1 MQVQSGFPTNGG
13 DYEEKPLRLSDY
25 WRIIYR
31 NRFIIVLS
39 FVVVVAATAYYTFTT
54 PPTYE
59 ATSMVMVDETGGM
72 TQTLFD
78 ISPFGGKQL
87 TMMNNQV
94 QILKSYRL
102 AQEVV
107 KSLLRDGYKDSL
119 GLFYVEKK
127 KNEEP
132 VNYLRLGIKR
142 LQKTM
147 SVDPI
152 RDTDIIKISVK
163 AGSAYEAAF
172 LATRVAKTYQE
183 LDRQLSRGEIS
194 QVVSFLD
201 NQLKQKEQDLKQSE
215 EALRTYQQSSG
226 VFALPDETKELVTQL
241 VDFESQLATA
251 KTDLEANR
259 RRLEF
264 LKSQL
269 GQMRADVE
277 NGLKNISTPLITQL
291 KQKIAE
297 NEATLTALELQKT
310 KTRVEYDQIN
320 ELKKSIRVMKNQLNT
335 EIKKLFASKTP
346 IRDSLEPYWDV
357 VQKVVDL
364 ETENL
369 ALKAQVN
376 ELGKIVQKYADKM
389 NTLPDKSLKLARLE
403 RAKTL
408 NENIYLMMK
417 QKYEESRI
425 TKAGQIGKIRII
437 DQAVPPEFPVSPKKK
452 MNLLLAIL
460 IGLGLGVGIAFFR
473 EYIDNSVRTIEDVE
487 QLGLPLLAAIPKI
500 QPEEE
505 DGRFFTLPGKK
516 KHRHHRAVLD
526 ETGNIAKRLVTH
538 LRPKSPIS
546 EAYRSLRTQI
556 QYTKTDEPVRSL
568 LVSSPGPGEG
578 KSTSV
583 TNMAITMAQM
593 GARTILIDADLR
605 RPVLHSL
612 FGMRKDDGLTN
623 YLVGTLALED
633 VIRSTAVENLYLI
646 PSGLLPPN
654 PSELLGSKRMKNLL
668 ELLLKQY
675 DFVLLDSPPII
686 AVTDALVMAPFV
698 DGVVVVLRS
707 QKTDR
712 DATQRAF
719 ELLQNVGAHVPGVVL
734 NDVSSAYTYG
744 SYYYYYY
751 YYYYYGTDG
760 EKKKRKKRSKK
771 HHHV

>member
-1 MQVQSGFPTNGG
+1 MAQ
-13 DYEEKPLRLSDY
+13 
-25 WRIIYR
+25 
-31 NRFIIVLS
+31 
-39 FVVVVAATAYYTFTT
+39 TF
-54 PPTYE
+54 
-59 ATSMVMVDETGGM
+59 
-72 TQTLFD
+72 
-78 ISPFGGKQL
+78 
-87 TMMNNQV
+87 
-94 QILKSYRL
+94 
-102 AQEVV
+102 
-107 KSLLRDGYKDSL
+107 
-119 GLFYVEKK
+119 
-127 KNEEP
+127 
-132 VNYLRLGIKR
+132 
-142 LQKTM
+142 
-147 SVDPI
+147 
-152 RDTDIIKISVK
+152 
-163 AGSAYEAAF
+163 
-172 LATRVAKTYQE
+172 QE

-201 NQLKQKEQDLKQSE
+201 NQLKQKEQDLKQAE
-215 EALRTYQQSSG
+215 EALRTYQQNSG
-226 VFALPDETKELVTQL
+226 VFALPDETRELVTQL

-277 NGLKNISTPLITQL
+277 NGLKNISTPLIQQL

-320 ELKKSIRVMKNQLNT
+320 ELEKSIRVMKKQLNA

-376 ELGKIVQKYADKM
+376 ELGKIVKKYTDKM
-389 NTLPDKSLKLARLE
+389 NSLPDKSLKLARLE

-452 MNLLLAIL
+452 MNLLLGLL
-460 IGLGLGVGIAFFR
+460 IGLGLGIGIAFFL

-487 QLGLPLLAAIPKI
+487 QLGLPLLAAIPQI
-500 QPEEE
+500 EPEEE
-505 DGRFFTLPGKK
+505 NGGFFTLPGKK
-516 KHRHHRAVLD
+516 KHHHRAVMD

-556 QYTKTDEPVRSL
+556 QYTKTEEPIRAIM
-568 LVSSPGPGEG
+568 VSSPGPGEG

-583 TNMAITMAQM
+583 TNLAITMAQM
-593 GARTILIDADLR
+593 GAKTILIDADLR
-605 RPVLHSL
+605 RPVLHTL

-623 YLVGTLALED
+623 YLVGTAALED
-633 VIRSTAVENLYLI
+633 VIRSTAVDNLYLM
-646 PSGLLPPN
+646 PSGVLPPN
-654 PSELLGSKRMKNLL
+654 PSELLGSKKMKALV
-668 ELLLKQY
+668 ELLKKQY
-675 DFVLLDSPPII
+675 DFILLDSPPII
-686 AVTDALVMAPFV
+686 AVTDALVLAPFV

-707 QKTDR
+707 QRTDR

-719 ELLQNVGAHVPGVVL
+719 ELLNNVGAHIPGVVL

-771 HHHV
+771 HHHA